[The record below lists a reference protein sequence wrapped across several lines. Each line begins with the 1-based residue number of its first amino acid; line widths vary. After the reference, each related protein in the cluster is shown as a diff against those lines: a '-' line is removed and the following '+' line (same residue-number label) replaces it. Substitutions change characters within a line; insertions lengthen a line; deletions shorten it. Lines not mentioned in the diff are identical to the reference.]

1 LTAKTNHTKKF
12 IGALPK
18 NIFSGFVVSLIAMP
32 LGLGLALASEAP
44 PISGIIAAIVGGIVV
59 SVLGGSNVTIAGP
72 GNGLVIVLLGAIT
85 TLGGGD
91 LYLGYLFTLAAIV
104 FSGILMLLLGFL
116 KMGRLADFFP
126 ASAIEGMLAAI
137 GLGILSKQFHIM
149 IGHNDAS
156 GSIISLLG
164 QIPNGL
170 IELFKESGG
179 ILVAAAIGVISL
191 LIMIF
196 YSKLRN
202 KYFQLVPAPMWI
214 LILTVGFSYVC
225 SWLAIPYPMETKFL
239 VSIPDDVLSNLAFP
253 DFSKIWRSEFIIA
266 VFAITLIASI
276 ESLLS
281 IKAIDKLDSQN
292 RRSNVNKDLKALG
305 VASVVSGLLGGLN
318 VVTVIARSSVNVNNG
333 ATNRSANFFHAVF
346 LAIFVLLFQE
356 QLRKIP
362 LAALAAIL
370 VYTGYKLA
378 TPKTFKKIAKIGR
391 EQIVVFLVTL
401 ITTLFTNLITGI
413 SVGIVVTFLIHVLLN
428 KSFTLFLSHLSKPN
442 ILMFKEPDEG
452 NYYISVKYFS
462 SFLNF
467 YKLKNKLDVI
477 PENENVVLDFSLCN
491 FVDHTVLEGLEN
503 YSDTFAK
510 KSGSIEIIGLDK
522 HGAKTKHPF
531 ASRILVPLAKL
542 NPIELFFTKRQEQL
556 KTSAKELHWSYAAQ
570 KNTKTRFLLDF
581 IFFRTRQIPYLY
593 NTLSDKDGKHKIFD
607 VEFNEGAFIA
617 REVVKTTVM
626 HIQLTKRIPVFTL
639 DKEGGLLDFMYALAG
654 FKNLDL
660 ENHRDFNKRF
670 YLSGENE
677 RQIRA
682 LFTDDLVLFFES
694 NPYYHVESNGTTLL
708 ITKKERLLS
717 VQEIKAMIYYGKRLC
732 SFVEKFDNKPQPRL
746 KSQLGSLLL

>member
-1 LTAKTNHTKKF
+1 LTEKTSNTKTF
-12 IGALPK
+12 ISALPK
-18 NIFSGFVVSLIAMP
+18 NIFSGFVVSLIALP

-44 PISGIIAAIVGGIVV
+44 PISGIIAAVVGGMVA
-59 SVLGGSNVTIAGP
+59 SLLGGSNVTITGP

-91 LYLGYLFTLAAIV
+91 LFQGYLVTLAAIV
-104 FSGILMLLLGFL
+104 FSGVLMLLLGFL
-116 KMGRLADFFP
+116 KLGRLADFFP
-126 ASAIEGMLAAI
+126 APAIEGMLAAI

-149 IGHNDAS
+149 IGHNNEH
-156 GSIISLLG
+156 GSIVSLLA
-164 QIPNGL
+164 QIPNGIYELYQDYHPEEL
-170 IELFKESGG
+170 IAAG
-179 ILVAAAIGVISL
+179 IGIGAL
-191 LIMIF
+191 LIMAF
-196 YSKLRN
+196 YSKIRN
-202 KYFQLVPAPMWI
+202 KYFQLIPAPMWI
-214 LILTVGFSYVC
+214 LILSVGLSYLF
-225 SWLAIPYPMETKFL
+225 SWLGIPYPMEAKFL
-239 VSIPDDVLSNLAFP
+239 VSIPDNVLASLAFP
-253 DFSKIWRSEFIIA
+253 DFSQIGQSEFIIA

-281 IKAIDKLDSQN
+281 IKAIDKLDPLS

-305 VASVVSGLLGGLN
+305 MASIVSGLLGGLN

-333 ATNRSANFFHAVF
+333 ATNRSANFFHALF
-346 LAIFVLLFQE
+346 LAVLVLLFQE

-391 EQIVVFLVTL
+391 EQIVIFHTTL

-413 SVGIVVTFLIHVLLN
+413 SVGIVVTFAIHILLN
-428 KSFTLFLSHLSKPN
+428 KSFSLFLSHLSKPN

-467 YKLKNKLDVI
+467 YKLENKLDAI
-477 PENENVVLDFSLCN
+477 PENEHVVLDFSLST

-503 YSDTFAK
+503 YSESFSK
-510 KSGSIEIIGLDK
+510 KGGSIEIIGLDK
-522 HGAKTKHPF
+522 HGAETKHPF

-542 NPIELFFTKRQEQL
+542 NPIERFFTKRQEHL
-556 KTSAKELHWSYAAQ
+556 KASAKELHWSYAAQ
-570 KNTKTRFLLDF
+570 KNTETRFLRDF

-593 NTLSDKDGKHKIFD
+593 NTLSDKEGKYKVMD
-607 VEFNEGAFIA
+607 VEFTEGAFIA
-617 REVVKTTVM
+617 REDVKTTVM
-626 HIQLTKRIPVFTL
+626 HIQLTKNIPVFTL
-639 DKEGGLLDFMYALAG
+639 DKEGGLLHFMYGLAG
-654 FKNLDL
+654 FKNLDV
-660 ENHRDFNKRF
+660 ENHPDFNKHY
-670 YLSGENE
+670 YLSGENG
-677 RQIRA
+677 QQVRA

-694 NPYYHVESNGTTLL
+694 NPYYHVESNGSTLL

-717 VQEIKAMIYYGKRLC
+717 VQEIKGLISFGKRLC
-732 SFVEKFDNKPQPRL
+732 TLVEKFDKL
-746 KSQLGSLLL
+746 

>member
-1 LTAKTNHTKKF
+1 MTAKTNHTKNF
-12 IGALPK
+12 ISALPK

-44 PISGIIAAIVGGIVV
+44 PISGIIAAVVGGVVV
-59 SVLGGSNVTIAGP
+59 SIMGGSNVTIAGP

-91 LYLGYLFTLAAIV
+91 LYQGYLFTLAAIV
-104 FSGILMLLLGFL
+104 LSGILMMALGFL

-149 IGHNDAS
+149 IGHNNEH
-156 GSIISLLG
+156 GNIMSLLA
-164 QIPNGL
+164 QIP
-170 IELFKESGG
+170 EG
-179 ILVAAAIGVISL
+179 ILNLYQDYHLEELIAAGIGVIAL
-191 LIMIF
+191 LIMVF
-196 YSKLRN
+196 YSKIRN
-202 KYFQLVPAPMWI
+202 QYFQLIPAPMWI
-214 LILTVGFSYVC
+214 LILSVGLSYLFG
-225 SWLAIPYPMETKFL
+225 WLNIPYPMDAKFL

-253 DFSKIWRSEFIIA
+253 DFSKIWQSEFIIA

-281 IKAIDKLDSQN
+281 IKAVDKLDPLN

-305 VASVVSGLLGGLN
+305 FASVVSGLLGGLN
-318 VVTVIARSSVNVNNG
+318 VVTVIARSSVNVNSG
-333 ATNRSANFFHAVF
+333 ATNRSANFFHAIF
-346 LAIFVLLFQE
+346 LGVFVLLFQE

-378 TPKTFKKIAKIGR
+378 TPKTFRKIAKIGK
-391 EQIVVFLVTL
+391 EQIIIFLVTL
-401 ITTLFTNLITGI
+401 LTTLFTNLITGI
-413 SVGIVVTFLIHVLLN
+413 SAGIVVTFFIHVVLN
-428 KSFTLFLSHLSKPN
+428 KSFSLFLSHLSKPN

-467 YKLKNKLDVI
+467 YKLKNKLDAI
-477 PENENVVLDFSLCN
+477 PENENAVLDFSLCS

-510 KSGSIEIIGLDK
+510 KGGSIEIIGLDK
-522 HGAKTKHPF
+522 HGAETKHPF

-542 NPIELFFTKRQEQL
+542 NPIEHYFTKRQKQL
-556 KTSAKELHWSYAAQ
+556 KASASELHWSYAAQ
-570 KNTKTRFLLDF
+570 KNTRTHFLQDF

-593 NTLSDKDGKHKIFD
+593 NILSDKESKYKVFD
-607 VEFNEGAFIA
+607 VEFTEGAFIA

-626 HIQLTKRIPVFTL
+626 HIQLNNKIPVFTL
-639 DKEGGLLDFMYALAG
+639 DKEGGLLDFMYGLAG
-654 FKNLDL
+654 FKNLNV
-660 ENHRDFNKRF
+660 ENHPDFNKRF

-677 RQIRA
+677 LKVRE
-682 LFTDDLVLFFES
+682 LFVDELVLFFES
-694 NPYYHVESNGTTLL
+694 NPYYHVESNGSTLL

-717 VQEIKAMIYYGKRLC
+717 VQEIKALISYGKRLC
-732 SFVEKFDNKPQPRL
+732 SLAEKLED
-746 KSQLGSLLL
+746 